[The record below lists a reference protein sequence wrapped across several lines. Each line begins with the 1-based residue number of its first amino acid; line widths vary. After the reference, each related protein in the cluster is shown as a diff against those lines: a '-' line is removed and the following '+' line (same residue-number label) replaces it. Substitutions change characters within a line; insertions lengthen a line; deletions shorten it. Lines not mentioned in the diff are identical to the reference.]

1 MIAHGSAAARS
12 IRFDED
18 NGACPAPVHLDG
30 QLMVFNKPAGL
41 LAVPGRGVDKQDCL
55 ASRVARAWPE
65 ARVVHRL
72 DMATSG
78 LMVFA
83 RSAAMQAA
91 LGTLFAN
98 GAIDKTY
105 TAMVHGKP
113 LMSPPSTPVGDGGG
127 TWSLIDLPIAA
138 DWPRRPL
145 QVIAPEGRPSQTL
158 WRIADEADAAPCS
171 AALRSGWPVHT
182 RLLLRPLTGRTHQ
195 LRVHLRAI
203 GHPILG
209 DALYADGADTAG
221 ANGTPA
227 APVDRLMLHATRLS
241 FIHPSTQARLD
252 LHSPCPF

>member
-1 MIAHGSAAARS
+1 MMGLGSAAARPS
-12 IRFDED
+12 GLED
-18 NGACPAPVHLDG
+18 DASACPAPVHRDG
-30 QLMVFNKPAGL
+30 QLLVFNKPAGL

-55 ASRVARAWPE
+55 AARVARAWPE

-91 LGTLFAN
+91 LGTLFAT
-98 GAIDKTY
+98 GAIAKTY
-105 TAMVHGKP
+105 TALVHGRP
-113 LMSPPSTPVGDGGG
+113 LVPPPSTRAGDGGG
-127 TWSLIDLPIAA
+127 AWSLIDLPIAA

-145 QVIAPEGRPSQTL
+145 QVIAPEGRASQTL
-158 WRIADEADAAPCS
+158 WRIAGEADAAPPN
-171 AALRSGWPVHT
+171 AAQRTAWPDHT

-209 DALYADGADTAG
+209 DTLYATGDDTAG
-221 ANGTPA
+221 IDSTPG
-227 APVDRLMLHATRLS
+227 APVDRLMLHATHLS
-241 FIHPSTQARLD
+241 FIHPGTQVRLD